1 MRRWLIGLLLL
12 LGALP
17 AFAQQ
22 SVPTIA
28 FDSVSNPLRLPEHL
42 DGCDRLVILDACRSG
57 AEPGS
62 IVRLKWPDDR
72 LSISAGH
79 STHGF
84 GVGAA
89 LAIAEALG
97 RLPTRVILF
106 GIEAGPCEPGA
117 GLSTNVRAA
126 LPELYRRV
134 LKEILEAESG
144 EDCHE

>member
-1 MRRWLIGLLLL
+1 M
-12 LGALP
+12 
-17 AFAQQ
+17 
-22 SVPTIA
+22 
-28 FDSVSNPLRLPEHL
+28 
-42 DGCDRLVILDACRSG
+42 
-57 AEPGS
+57 
-62 IVRLKWPDDR
+62 
-72 LSISAGH
+72 
-79 STHGF
+79 
-84 GVGAA
+84 GAA